1 VAEPQKPDTRE
12 SQSGFFMAE
21 VNHSVGA
28 VAPQRA
34 GFLEPLILKAGR
46 TLASYELVYE
56 TYGTLN
62 ADRSNA
68 ILVCHALSGSHH
80 VAGYYADDPKKVGWW
95 DNLIGPGKPIDTERF
110 FVIGVNNIGGCHG
123 STGPGSIDRA
133 TGQPYGAS
141 FPLVTVEDWVA
152 SQARLMDRLGIEK
165 LAAAIGGSLGGMQA
179 MQWTL
184 SFPERIRHA
193 FVIAAAA
200 RLSTQNIAFN
210 DVARQAIV
218 SDPNFHGGNFYAHKA
233 IPARGL
239 KLARML
245 GHITYLSEDLLMEK
259 FGRVLK
265 RDEYGFNYEVE
276 FEIESYLRY
285 QGEKFSQV
293 FDANTYLLMTKALD
307 YYDPAKAA
315 GGNLAK
321 VLEAA
326 KAGFFVASFSSDW
339 RFPPERSRE
348 ILRALTAARKRVTY
362 AEIEAP
368 HGHDAFLLDNRH
380 YHELIAAY
388 VDNIAT
394 EIGSGARQ
402 QPLALATT
410 ELEEMRGF
418 RAKAEAGELA
428 T

>member
-1 VAEPQKPDTRE
+1 MSELEPR
-12 SQSGFFMAE
+12 
-21 VNHSVGA
+21 SVGA
-28 VAPQRA
+28 ATPQRA
-34 GFLEPLILKAGR
+34 GFLEPLILKAGK

-56 TYGTLN
+56 TYGALN

-68 ILVCHALSGSHH
+68 VLVCHALSGSHH

-95 DNLIGPGKPIDTERF
+95 DNMIGPGKPIDTDRF
-110 FVIGVNNIGGCHG
+110 FVIGVNNVGGCHG
-123 STGPGSIDRA
+123 STGPASIDRA

-152 SQARLMDRLGIEK
+152 SQARLMDRLGIER

-184 SFPERIRHA
+184 SYPERIRHA

-218 SDPNFHGGNFYAHKA
+218 SDPDFHGGNFYAHNA

-265 RDEYGFNYEVE
+265 RDEYGFNYDVE

-285 QGEKFSQV
+285 QGDKFAQV

-307 YYDPAKAA
+307 YYDPAKET
-315 GGNLAK
+315 GGNLARALSK
-321 VLEAA
+321 A
-326 KAGFFVASFSSDW
+326 KAGFFVASFKSDW
-339 RFPPERSRE
+339 RFPPERSRD
-348 ILRALTAARKRVTY
+348 IVKALVVADKPVTY
-362 AEIEAP
+362 AEIDAP

-380 YHELIAAY
+380 YHELVAAY
-388 VDNIAT
+388 FDNIAA
-394 EIGSGARQ
+394 EIRAGARRT
-402 QPLALATT
+402 PLVLGGT

-418 RAKAEAGELA
+418 RGQRDG

>member
-1 VAEPQKPDTRE
+1 MGDMNPR
-12 SQSGFFMAE
+12 
-21 VNHSVGA
+21 SVGA
-28 VAPQRA
+28 VTPQRV
-34 GFLEPLILKAGR
+34 GFLEPLILKAGK

-68 ILVCHALSGSHH
+68 VLVCHALSGSHH
-80 VAGYYADDPKKVGWW
+80 VAGFYADDPKKVGWW

-123 STGPGSIDRA
+123 STGPGSMDRA
-133 TGQPYGAS
+133 TSRPYGAA
-141 FPLVTVEDWVA
+141 FPVVTVEDWVA
-152 SQARLMDRLGIEK
+152 SQARLMDRLGVQK

-184 SFPERIRHA
+184 SFPDRIRHA
-193 FVIAAAA
+193 LVIAAAS

-218 SDPNFHGGNFYAHKA
+218 SDPDFHGGNFYAHGT

-265 RDEYGFNYEVE
+265 KRDYEYGFNYDVE

-285 QGEKFSQV
+285 QGDKFAQV

-307 YYDPAKAA
+307 YFDPAKET
-315 GGNLAK
+315 GGDLARALA
-321 VLEAA
+321 VA
-326 KAGFFVASFSSDW
+326 KAGFFVASFKSDW

-348 ILRALTAARKRVTY
+348 MVKALVASKKPVTY
-362 AEIEAP
+362 AEIDAP
-368 HGHDAFLLDNRH
+368 HGHDAFLLDNPQ
-380 YHELIAAY
+380 YHQLLAAY
-388 VDNIAT
+388 MDNIAS
-394 EIGSGARQ
+394 EVGAGNRRT
-402 QPLALATT
+402 PLVLAAS
-410 ELEEMRGF
+410 ELEEMQGF
-418 RAKAEAGELA
+418 AAGR
-428 T
+428 TGT

>member
-1 VAEPQKPDTRE
+1 MGDMNPR
-12 SQSGFFMAE
+12 
-21 VNHSVGA
+21 SVGA
-28 VAPQRA
+28 VTAQRA
-34 GFLEPLILKAGR
+34 GFLEPLILKAGK

-62 ADRSNA
+62 AERSNA
-68 ILVCHALSGSHH
+68 VLVCHALSGSHH
-80 VAGYYADDPKKVGWW
+80 VAGYYADDPKKIGWW
-95 DNLIGPGKPIDTERF
+95 DNLIGPGKPIDTGRF

-123 STGPGSIDRA
+123 STGPASLDRA
-133 TGQPYGAS
+133 TSRPYGAA
-141 FPLVTVEDWVA
+141 FPMVTVEDWVA

-184 SFPERIRHA
+184 SFPDRIRHA
-193 FVIAAAA
+193 FVIAAAS

-218 SDPNFHGGNFYAHKA
+218 SDPDFHGGNFYAHNA

-265 RDEYGFNYEVE
+265 KRDEYGFNYDVE

-285 QGEKFSQV
+285 QGDKFAQV

-307 YYDPAKAA
+307 YFDPAKEA

-321 VLEAA
+321 ALSVA
-326 KAGFFVASFSSDW
+326 KAGFFVASFKSDW

-348 ILRALTAARKRVTY
+348 LVKALVASKKPVTY
-362 AEIEAP
+362 AEIDAP
-368 HGHDAFLLDNRH
+368 HGHDAFLLDNPH
-380 YHELIAAY
+380 YHELVAAY
-388 VDNIAT
+388 FDNIAA
-394 EIGSGARQ
+394 EIGAGSRRE
-402 QPLALATT
+402 PLVLATT
-410 ELEEMRGF
+410 ELEEMKGYAVGRTGS
-418 RAKAEAGELA
+418 
-428 T
+428 

>member
-1 VAEPQKPDTRE
+1 MGDMNPR
-12 SQSGFFMAE
+12 
-21 VNHSVGA
+21 SVGA
-28 VAPQRA
+28 VTAQRA
-34 GFLEPLILKAGR
+34 GFLEPLILKAGK

-62 ADRSNA
+62 AERSNA
-68 ILVCHALSGSHH
+68 VLVCHALSGSHH
-80 VAGYYADDPKKVGWW
+80 VAGYYADDPKKIGWW
-95 DNLIGPGKPIDTERF
+95 DNLIGPGKPIDTGRF

-123 STGPGSIDRA
+123 STGPASLDRA
-133 TGQPYGAS
+133 TSRPYGAA
-141 FPLVTVEDWVA
+141 FPMVTVEDWVA

-184 SFPERIRHA
+184 SFPDRIRHA
-193 FVIAAAA
+193 FVIAAAS

-218 SDPNFHGGNFYAHKA
+218 SDPDFHGGNFYAHNA

-265 RDEYGFNYEVE
+265 KRDEYGFNYDVE

-285 QGEKFSQV
+285 QGDKFAQV

-307 YYDPAKAA
+307 YFDPAKEA

-321 VLEAA
+321 ALSVA
-326 KAGFFVASFSSDW
+326 KAGFFVASFKSDW

-348 ILRALTAARKRVTY
+348 LVKALVASKKPVTY
-362 AEIEAP
+362 AEIDAP
-368 HGHDAFLLDNRH
+368 HGHDAFLLDNPH
-380 YHELIAAY
+380 YHQLMAAY
-388 VDNIAT
+388 FDNIAA
-394 EIGSGARQ
+394 EIGAGNRLE
-402 QPLALATT
+402 PLVLATT
-410 ELEEMRGF
+410 ELEEMKGYAVGRTG
-418 RAKAEAGELA
+418 A
-428 T
+428 

>member
-1 VAEPQKPDTRE
+1 MGEIDPR
-12 SQSGFFMAE
+12 
-21 VNHSVGA
+21 SVGA
-28 VAPQRA
+28 VTPQRA
-34 GFLEPLILKAGR
+34 GFLEPLILKAGK

-62 ADRSNA
+62 ADKSNA

-80 VAGYYADDPKKVGWW
+80 VAGYYADDPAKVGWW
-95 DNLIGPGKPIDTERF
+95 DNLIGPGKPVDTERF

-152 SQARLMDRLGIEK
+152 SQARLMDRLGIER

-179 MQWTL
+179 MQWAL
-184 SFPERIRHA
+184 SYPDRIGHA
-193 FVIAAAA
+193 CLIAAAS

-218 SDPNFHGGNFYAHKA
+218 SDPDFHGGNFYAHKA

-265 RDEYGFNYEVE
+265 RDEYGFNYDVE

-285 QGEKFSQV
+285 QGDKFAQV

-307 YYDPAKAA
+307 YFDPAKET
-315 GGNLAK
+315 GGDLAK
-321 VLEAA
+321 ALSKA
-326 KAGFFVASFSSDW
+326 KAGFLVASFKSDW

-348 ILRALTAARKRVTY
+348 MVKALIASEKPVTY
-362 AEIEAP
+362 AEIDAP
-368 HGHDAFLLDNRH
+368 HGHDAFLLDNAH
-380 YHELIAAY
+380 YHQLIAAY
-388 VDNIAT
+388 FDHVAT
-394 EIGSGARQ
+394 EIGAGPRATE
-402 QPLALATT
+402 LALAKT
-410 ELEEMRGF
+410 ELEEMRGYAGG
-418 RAKAEAGELA
+418 RAG

>member
-1 VAEPQKPDTRE
+1 MSEIDPR
-12 SQSGFFMAE
+12 
-21 VNHSVGA
+21 SVGA
-28 VAPQRA
+28 AVAQRA
-34 GFLEPLILKAGR
+34 GFLEPLILKAGK

-56 TYGTLN
+56 TYGVLN
-62 ADRSNA
+62 AERSNA

-80 VAGYYADDPKKVGWW
+80 VAGFYADDPGKVGWW

-133 TGQPYGAS
+133 TGHPYGAA
-141 FPLVTVEDWVA
+141 FPVVTVEDWVV
-152 SQARLMDRLGIEK
+152 SQARLMDRLGIAK
-165 LAAAIGGSLGGMQA
+165 LAGAIGGSLGGMQA

-184 SFPERIRHA
+184 SFPDRIRHA
-193 FVIAAAA
+193 FVIAAAS

-218 SDPNFHGGNFYAHKA
+218 SDPDFHGGNFYAHNA

-245 GHITYLSEDLLMEK
+245 GHITYLSDDLLTEK

-265 RDEYGFNYEVE
+265 RDEYGFNYDVE

-285 QGEKFSQV
+285 QGDKFAQV

-307 YYDPAKAA
+307 YFDPAHET
-315 GGNLAK
+315 GGDLARA
-321 VLEAA
+321 LTQA
-326 KAGFFVASFSSDW
+326 KAGFFVASFKSDW

-348 ILRALTAARKRVTY
+348 IVKALVASKKPVTY
-362 AEIEAP
+362 AEIDAP
-368 HGHDAFLLDNRH
+368 HGHDAFLLDDAR
-380 YHELIAAY
+380 YHQLIASY
-388 VDNIAT
+388 MDNIAA
-394 EIGSGARQ
+394 EIGAGNRAT
-402 QPLALATT
+402 PLVLAAT
-410 ELEEMRGF
+410 ELEEMKSFAGA
-418 RAKAEAGELA
+418 RAG

>member
-1 VAEPQKPDTRE
+1 MGEMDSR
-12 SQSGFFMAE
+12 
-21 VNHSVGA
+21 SVGVA
-28 VAPQRA
+28 APQRA
-34 GFLEPLILKAGR
+34 GFLEPLILKAGK

-56 TYGTLN
+56 TYGELN

-68 ILVCHALSGSHH
+68 VLVCHALSGSHH
-80 VAGYYADDPKKVGWW
+80 VAGYYAEDPKKLGWW
-95 DNLIGPGKPIDTERF
+95 DNMVGPGKPIDTERF

-152 SQARLMDRLGIEK
+152 SQARLMDRLGIRT
-165 LAAAIGGSLGGMQA
+165 LAAALGGSLGGMQA

-184 SFPERIRHA
+184 SFPDRIRHA
-193 FVIAAAA
+193 IVIAAAS

-218 SDPNFHGGNFYAHKA
+218 TDPDFHGGNFYAHKA

-239 KLARML
+239 RLARML

-265 RDEYGFNYEVE
+265 RDEYGFNYDVE

-285 QGEKFSQV
+285 QGDKFAQV

-307 YYDPAKAA
+307 YFDPAKETGGDLARALSAA
-315 GGNLAK
+315 R
-321 VLEAA
+321 
-326 KAGFFVASFSSDW
+326 AGFLVASFKSDW
-339 RFPPERSRE
+339 RFPPGRSHE
-348 ILRALTAARKRVTY
+348 IVTALVASRKSVTY
-362 AEIEAP
+362 AEIDAP

-380 YHELIAAY
+380 YHELVAAY
-388 VDNIAT
+388 MDNIAA
-394 EIGSGARQ
+394 EIGAGSRRS
-402 QPLALATT
+402 PLAEAQTV
-410 ELEEMRGF
+410 LEEMRGYG
-418 RAKAEAGELA
+418 KTEGE
-428 T
+428 